1 MVLISVFWLSSGK
14 KAIHIQWKPYL
25 EFLNLIFSHPSN
37 MWHIFQNDWTI
48 LGDSGQQQW
57 AELLAAVSWAP
68 GQPWNHE
75 RKQPT
80 HLHSFCT
87 HTTILVFTFSV
98 CVLSCCCRV
107 RLFVTLW
114 TVAQQAPLSMEF
126 SRQEYCS
133 GLSCPPPGDLPH
145 PGIEPV
151 SFMSPSLAGRFF
163 TTSITWEAPL

>member
-1 MVLISVFWLSSGK
+1 
-14 KAIHIQWKPYL
+14 
-25 EFLNLIFSHPSN
+25 
-37 MWHIFQNDWTI
+37 MWHIFQNDWTT
-48 LGDSGQQQW
+48 LDDSGKQQW

-68 GQPWNHE
+68 AQPWNHE

-80 HLHSFCT
+80 GLHSFFT

-114 TVAQQAPLSMEF
+114 TVAQQAPLSMGF
-126 SRQEYCS
+126 SRQEYWT
-133 GLSCPPPGDLPH
+133 GLPCPPPGDLPH

-151 SFMSPSLAGRFF
+151 SFVSPSLAGRFF
-163 TTSITWEAPL
+163 TTSITWEASVSVQYSINYMRFSTLLYKIDFVLDDFSHL